1 MKVGTDGVLL
11 GAWTNIVGKRVLD
24 IGTGTGLIALMIA
37 QRNQNN
43 IDAIEID
50 RDAYLQAKENFEN
63 SKWNDRLNVH
73 NTSLQEFCP
82 NYKFDTIVSNPPF
95 FSNSQKTPNKS
106 RNLARHADSLSFEDL
121 LEFTSNNLTE
131 DGIASFII
139 PYDSEKDFLHTAEN
153 KKLYPNRICRVKGTE
168 NSPIKRSLIELRFQK
183 NDCTVKMLTIEIS
196 RHNYTQDYIN
206 LTKDFYLKM

>member
-37 QRNQNN
+37 QRSQNN

-50 RDAYLQAKENFEN
+50 NDAYLQAKENFVN
-63 SKWNDRLNVH
+63 SKWSDRLNVY
-73 NTSLQEFCP
+73 NMGLQGFYP

-106 RNLARHADSLSFEDL
+106 RNLARHTDSLSFEDL

-131 DGIASFII
+131 EGIASFII
-139 PYDSEKDFLHTAEN
+139 PYDSEEDFLQIAEN
-153 KKLYPNRICRVKGTE
+153 KKLYLNRICRVKGTDD
-168 NSPIKRSLIELRFQK
+168 SPIKRSLIELRFQK
-183 NDCTVKMLTIEIS
+183 DDCTVKMLTIEIS